1 MMEQLNP
8 IESNDHVLQQ
18 LNCKRLPVLS
28 SDVSNLLVALTDDD
42 IEFSRLAKLLENY
55 PSIAMR
61 LIALSNSAWSQSTTE
76 INTLEAAC
84 TRLGLGVIRSI
95 SIALSVASPF
105 NTNRCPAFDTKYYWA
120 TSLLA
125 AEAATWLSPHCSD
138 AEIDPASARATGL
151 MHNLGLLLLADKLP
165 TAVNDAIILVQ
176 DGEQTGMSDAL
187 QKILGF
193 NYGDAG
199 RVLGESWKLPV
210 IFLDALSFNASIPA
224 LHPAESQTAEL
235 IHLTTSMVSSLQR
248 NRPWSL
254 PTKQQR
260 SLGIASS
267 DATKVYEH
275 LSKQLNKIQEMA
287 ETLFS

>member
-1 MMEQLNP
+1 MMEQLSP
-8 IESNDHVLQQ
+8 IENNDHVLQQ

-28 SDVSNLLVALTDDD
+28 SNVSSLLVSLTDDD
-42 IEFSRLAKLLENY
+42 IEFNKLAKILENY

-61 LIALSNSAWSQSTTE
+61 LIALSNSAWSQSATE

-105 NTNRCPAFDTKYYWA
+105 NTNRCPAFDSKYYWA

-125 AEAATWLSPHCSD
+125 AEAASWLSPYCNNAD
-138 AEIDPASARATGL
+138 ITPASARAAGL

-165 TAVNDAIILVQ
+165 TAVNDAILLVNN
-176 DGEQTGMSDAL
+176 DEQTDISEAL
-187 QKILGF
+187 QQTLGF

-199 RVLGESWKLPV
+199 RVLGENWKLPA
-210 IFLDALSFNASIPA
+210 IFLDALSCNASIPQT
-224 LHPAESQTAEL
+224 HPTESKTAEL
-235 IHLTTSMVSSLQR
+235 IQLTTSMVSSLQR

-254 PTKQQR
+254 PSKQQK
-260 SLGIASS
+260 SLGITSA
-267 DATKVYEH
+267 DATKIYER
-275 LSKQLNKIQEMA
+275 LSKQLTKIQEMA